1 MMEEVVLAP
10 RQKSSD
16 TQLLAGGL
24 SRSKVWE
31 KCGKT
36 NMFLKDTVG
45 ADNADVIGFAH
56 KNCHR
61 PKYKCEKNA
70 NTGKNTL

>member
-1 MMEEVVLAP
+1 
-10 RQKSSD
+10 
-16 TQLLAGGL
+16 
-24 SRSKVWE
+24 
-31 KCGKT
+31 
-36 NMFLKDTVG
+36 MFLKDTVA

-70 NTGKNTL
+70 NTGKNTLERTLVANRLGPRLTL